1 MTFSEHM
8 IFSRVPSEFSTMTFC
23 WLQPHHSFYPVGTT
37 VAIRA
42 HDHQRYTTRLHFPMS
57 VVCPLFM
64 SRITKTLR
72 YTHTHSQTD
81 KNTYTHTF
89 WPCNLRHEKNNNP
102 PRPRSFQFPW
112 AIKNTRS
119 YHLIVL
125 LGWKR
130 FPYYGSVR
138 NSPFHQQS
146 TIIYHVDLHNFH
158 C

>member
-1 MTFSEHM
+1 M
-8 IFSRVPSEFSTMTFC
+8 
-23 WLQPHHSFYPVGTT
+23 SFPRWHFAGYSHITVFIQWGPQLPLELTTISDIPPGYISQCLLFVALYLWVVSPKPFGT
-37 VAIRA
+37 
-42 HDHQRYTTRLHFPMS
+42 HTRTH
-57 VVCPLFM
+57 
-64 SRITKTLR
+64 RQT
-72 YTHTHSQTD
+72 YTHT
-81 KNTYTHTF
+81 YTF
-89 WPCNLRHEKNNNP
+89 WPCNLRHEKSNNP

-112 AIKNTRS
+112 ATKNTRF

-130 FPYYGSVR
+130 FPYYGSVC